1 MEKNKITQMLENE
14 PILADIDKLAKY
26 DKEVCRSYIETF
38 GTLEK
43 SDKCAFI
50 PVIGGLSASASFWG
64 NSSYTDIESQIE
76 GILASDHIDQ
86 IILYIDS
93 PGGEVAGCFSL
104 CDYIR
109 EAKTKKPI
117 TAFITRLGA
126 SAAYLIASCC
136 NTIIVEPDAEVGS
149 CGCMLKVAEYDS
161 EFLKKEFGI
170 LQRVFRSECSPRKNK
185 SKIFDENE
193 AKDAQQRVDE
203 IGIQYLQYVADSRG
217 MTLEDAKKKCG
228 QGALLTAEEAL
239 SAGMIDKI
247 QTYSEFVDELN
258 SSLLEEGKGANMD
271 ITKMS
276 NEEKEKLFAEL
287 ISENPALLAPRL
299 ENVMKDERDRIAKL
313 SALKKGDSK
322 YDAIIDK
329 AISEGMSL
337 DSTKLALFDYVQTNP
352 QTNSSVTTPTANQ
365 VLNAFAA
372 STQEVTPAQATQE
385 DEFNKFFGPIS
396 KENE

>member
-1 MEKNKITQMLENE
+1 MNQLINNE

-26 DKEVCRSYIETF
+26 DKEVCRTYMEAF

-43 SDKCAFI
+43 SKKCAFI
-50 PVIGGLSASASFWG
+50 PVIGGLAAASYFWG
-64 NSSYTDIESQIE
+64 NSSYTDIEREIE
-76 GILASDHIDQ
+76 AMLASDDIEQ

-104 CDYIR
+104 CDYIK

-149 CGCMLKVAEYDS
+149 CGCMLRVNEYDN
-161 EFLKKEFGI
+161 EFLKKEYGI
-170 LQRVFRSECSPRKNK
+170 LERVFRSECSPRKNK
-185 SKIFDENE
+185 SKILDENE
-193 AKDAQQRVDE
+193 AKAAQERVDE

-239 SAGMIDKI
+239 SVGMIDKI
-247 QTYSEFVDELN
+247 QTYSAFVDELN
-258 SSLLEEGKGANMD
+258 SSLKEEGEGANMD

-276 NEEKEKLFAEL
+276 TEEKDKLFAEL
-287 ISENPALLAPRL
+287 ISDNPALLAPSQ
-299 ENVMKDERDRIAKL
+299 EKVMKEERERIAKL

-352 QTNSSVTTPTANQ
+352 QANSSVTTPTATQ

-372 STQEVTPAQATQE
+372 STQEVTPAQATEE